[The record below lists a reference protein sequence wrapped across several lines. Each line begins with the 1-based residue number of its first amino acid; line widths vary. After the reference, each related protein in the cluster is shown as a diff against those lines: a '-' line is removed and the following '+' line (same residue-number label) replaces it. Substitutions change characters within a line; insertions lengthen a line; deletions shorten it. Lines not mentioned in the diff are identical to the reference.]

1 MMEITLFSSMGFA
14 ICGLIFIILVA
25 LMYFSKKKFNSLE
38 NSIYRI
44 IFGLTIFLLI
54 LEIVSV
60 YVMANSDSFPILNV
74 ILTRTYLVGCIVW
87 ATLLMLY
94 VWSMGKKNLNSDLLR
109 KEKKKMLILIV
120 VIDIILAIITCLLPF
135 SYTAGP
141 NNKLYVIGGTA
152 TSVLYVIGIIL
163 VIILMLALLNKKNN
177 IPLNHKTPLY
187 FSFFLFVLIT
197 AVQLFTY
204 DFNDM
209 TYIFTFV
216 VVALYFTLESQDNML
231 LNDLKIKK
239 DEAEKVN
246 KVKTEFLSNMS
257 HEIRTPLNT
266 ILGFSESLLRE
277 KELTE
282 DIVKKDSKS
291 IHDASVILL
300 ELINNILDIS
310 RIESGKEEKE
320 EKEYLLE
327 QVIFDINS
335 LVSSKIDNKE
345 LLKFNITF
353 EPTLPNKLYG
363 DSVKLTKV
371 LTSVLINA
379 IHHTNYGQ
387 ISLDISADVKDDE
400 IYFLFKIANTGHAM
414 KQSDFEKDFNDFVK
428 LGVDQENNINSTTL
442 GFIVAKR
449 LLNILGGEISFENRK
464 GAGTKYF
471 IKLKQKIIDIKEI
484 GNIFEDTVINDSN
497 IIDLS
502 DKRILVVDD
511 NKINITLATRI
522 LKHFNFNISS
532 CQSGR
537 EAIELVKDNKYDL
550 IFLDHMMPSLDGIET
565 LKILKDSGYSIPPVV
580 ALTANSYDGLKEKY
594 ISYGFY
600 DYLSKPIDFKE
611 LNKLINRIFKK

>member
-177 IPLNHKTPLY
+177 TPLNHKTPLY

-239 DEAEKVN
+239 DEVEKVN

-387 ISLDISADVKDDE
+387 ISLDISADV
-400 IYFLFKIANTGHAM
+400 
-414 KQSDFEKDFNDFVK
+414 
-428 LGVDQENNINSTTL
+428 
-442 GFIVAKR
+442 
-449 LLNILGGEISFENRK
+449 
-464 GAGTKYF
+464 
-471 IKLKQKIIDIKEI
+471 
-484 GNIFEDTVINDSN
+484 
-497 IIDLS
+497 
-502 DKRILVVDD
+502 
-511 NKINITLATRI
+511 
-522 LKHFNFNISS
+522 
-532 CQSGR
+532 
-537 EAIELVKDNKYDL
+537 
-550 IFLDHMMPSLDGIET
+550 
-565 LKILKDSGYSIPPVV
+565 
-580 ALTANSYDGLKEKY
+580 
-594 ISYGFY
+594 
-600 DYLSKPIDFKE
+600 
-611 LNKLINRIFKK
+611 